1 MYCIC
6 CKKNNVT
13 PNPPPVS
20 SKIGTE
26 DSPPQHEEDIL
37 WKNSKRP
44 DGSFVNVNNEMIDN
58 GIIHII
64 DAGYGSTHDGDQ
76 FVIAI
81 CDDCIKLNLEDATLL
96 YWGNYMGYGNMIVD
110 EVEKIG
116 YEIFNKRAKTSTWRR
131 IKVAFPALLRARA
144 AR

>member
-13 PNPPPVS
+13 PYIEQIS
-20 SKIGTE
+20 SKIATE
-26 DSPPQHEEDIL
+26 DSPPQTEEDIL
-37 WKNSKRP
+37 WESSKRP
-44 DGSFVNVNNEMIDN
+44 DGSLVNVNNKMINN

-81 CDDCIKLNLEDATLL
+81 CDDCIKQNLEDATLL
-96 YWGNYMGYGNMIVD
+96 YFGNYMGYGSMIVD
-110 EVEKIG
+110 EVEVSK
-116 YEIFNKRAKTSTWRR
+116 NKYRR
-131 IKVAFPALLRARA
+131 RKNLDDLV
-144 AR
+144 

>member
-6 CKKNNVT
+6 CKKNNVI
-13 PNPPPVS
+13 PNTPPVS

-110 EVEKIG
+110 EVEKSKQK
-116 YEIFNKRAKTSTWRR
+116 YRR
-131 IKVAFPALLRARA
+131 RKNLDSLTQNNLLTFLYNL
-144 AR
+144 

>member
-6 CKKNNVT
+6 CKKNNVIPNT
-13 PNPPPVS
+13 PPIS
-20 SKIGTE
+20 SKISTE

-37 WKNSKRP
+37 WKDSKRP
-44 DGSFVNVNNEMIDN
+44 DGSLVNVNNEMIDN

-81 CDDCIKLNLEDATLL
+81 CDDCIKENLQDATLL
-96 YWGNYMGYGNMIVD
+96 YWGNYMYGNEGFVYEEIEKSKQKYRRRKNLDDIV
-110 EVEKIG
+110 
-116 YEIFNKRAKTSTWRR
+116 
-131 IKVAFPALLRARA
+131 
-144 AR
+144 

>member
-20 SKIGTE
+20 SKISTE

-37 WKNSKRP
+37 WKDSKRP
-44 DGSFVNVNNEMIDN
+44 DGSLVNVNNEMIDN

-76 FVIAI
+76 FIIAI
-81 CDDCIKLNLEDATLL
+81 CDDCIKENLGDATLL
-96 YWGNYMGYGNMIVD
+96 YYGNYMGYGNNMIED
-110 EVEKIG
+110 EVEKSKQK
-116 YEIFNKRAKTSTWRR
+116 YRR
-131 IKVAFPALLRARA
+131 RNSLDKLI
-144 AR
+144 

>member
-6 CKKNNVT
+6 CKKNNVI
-13 PNPPPVS
+13 PNTPPVS
-20 SKIGTE
+20 SKISTE

-37 WKNSKRP
+37 WKDSKRP
-44 DGSFVNVNNEMIDN
+44 DGSLVNVNNEMIDN

-81 CDDCIKLNLEDATLL
+81 CDDCIKENLADATLL
-96 YWGNYMGYGNMIVD
+96 YWGNYMYGGDYANDEIEKSKQKYRRRKNLDDIV
-110 EVEKIG
+110 
-116 YEIFNKRAKTSTWRR
+116 
-131 IKVAFPALLRARA
+131 
-144 AR
+144 

>member
-6 CKKNNVT
+6 CKKNNVI
-13 PNPPPVS
+13 PNTPPVS
-20 SKIGTE
+20 SKISTE

-37 WKNSKRP
+37 WKDSKRP
-44 DGSFVNVNNEMIDN
+44 DGSLVNVNNEMIDN

-81 CDDCIKLNLEDATLL
+81 CDDCIKKNLADATLL
-96 YWGNYMGYGNMIVD
+96 YWGNYMYGGDYAND
-110 EVEKIG
+110 EIEKSKKK
-116 YEIFNKRAKTSTWRR
+116 YRR
-131 IKVAFPALLRARA
+131 RRNLDNII
-144 AR
+144 

>member
-13 PNPPPVS
+13 PNPTPFS
-20 SKIGTE
+20 SKISTE

-37 WKNSKRP
+37 WKDSKRP
-44 DGSFVNVNNEMIDN
+44 DGSLVNVNNELIDN

-76 FVIAI
+76 FIIAI
-81 CDDCIKLNLEDATLL
+81 CDDCIKENLADATLL

-110 EVEKIG
+110 EVENSKQK
-116 YEIFNKRAKTSTWRR
+116 YRR
-131 IKVAFPALLRARA
+131 RKNLDKLI
-144 AR
+144 